1 MVHGSGKS
9 SVYPIRS
16 LNIKSEGLR
25 EINIIADFSFEY
37 RKNDLL
43 IILPE
48 PAVYVVQKILTNPTR
63 VPANKKEKDIRSVR
77 NMLKYI
83 EEEDYHKNKLV
94 EIMSSLTKKQIGI
107 FNEVCEAN
115 HIEIKTKPPI

>member
-63 VPANKKEKDIRSVR
+63 VPTNKKEKDIRSVR

-94 EIMSSLTKKQIGI
+94 EIMSSLTKKQIEI

>member
-63 VPANKKEKDIRSVR
+63 VPTNKKEKDIRSVR